1 MSMPSPNE
9 MTAQSY
15 DQYLELPGF
24 RDPGYHLTRQNR
36 LDPEVALGWS
46 LSLPYEIGPD
56 RVIDGPGPA
65 PQPKKGLKKLFGGGG
80 RGYES
85 RYRQML
91 SGSWGVNDGQ
101 SALQTAHELLT
112 GAGDPGYRA
121 LRSALSDLVAL
132 PVGERGQHLNGLIAA
147 TREVVDP
154 EVPDEAVAAEVR
166 RIVGPFL
173 MEESVMAL
181 PSTLPVDTVGWDTA
195 RALRVLWMA
204 HGAGY
209 ITEQDA
215 EPLVRGALD
224 ITRQVYG
231 SWREHADGF
240 IIGRTQWCET
250 IDEGSFEYVGG
261 MAISLHH
268 PESPWVATPL
278 H

>member
-9 MTAQSY
+9 MTAQNY

-24 RDPGYHLTRQNR
+24 RDTGYHLTRQNR

-46 LSLPYEIGPD
+46 LSLPYELGPD
-56 RVIDGPGPA
+56 RIIDGPGPA
-65 PQPKKGLKKLFGGGG
+65 PEPKKGLKKLFGGGG
-80 RGYES
+80 DES
-85 RYRQML
+85 RNRHML
-91 SGSWGVNDGQ
+91 NGSWSVTDGKG
-101 SALQTAHELLT
+101 ALQTALALLND
-112 GAGDPGYRA
+112 AGDPGYRA
-121 LRSALSDLVAL
+121 LRPTLSDLVTL
-132 PVGERGQHLNGLIAA
+132 PVAERGQHVHGIIAA
-147 TREVVDP
+147 TREAVDP

-181 PSTLPVDTVGWDTA
+181 PSTLPADTVGWDTA
-195 RALRVLWMA
+195 RALRILWMA

-224 ITRQVYG
+224 ITRQAYG

-240 IIGRTQWCET
+240 IVGRTQWCET
-250 IDEGSFEYVGG
+250 IDESSFEYVGG
-261 MAISLHH
+261 MAIALHH
-268 PESPWVATPL
+268 PESPWVSTPL